1 MTMNGREVCARFY
14 LEQKPACKTNC
25 YHTVANMPGPSPNLS
40 DLATQ
45 IAQHLPEALVGERI
59 IPRFVDS
66 YVVEHGRHALQ
77 VHAALYRDRLAL
89 LQREALLALTVQII
103 ANVSMESGAG
113 RKRTRLMLPKDV
125 GIFRRKFLAVLARE
139 QKWNAGDALDF
150 HNDLHIYEELIR
162 RNASNR
168 RTRKSFEVANHPF
181 VDRCAFLL
189 DSSFI
194 EKARFAA
201 NRTLGDLEDLAAHVI
216 ASAIENKQTLKA
228 K

>member
-1 MTMNGREVCARFY
+1 
-14 LEQKPACKTNC
+14 
-25 YHTVANMPGPSPNLS
+25 MPGPPPNPS
-40 DLATQ
+40 DLATE

-59 IPRFVDS
+59 IPRFVDA

-89 LQREALLALTVQII
+89 LQREALLALTVQILT
-103 ANVSMESGAG
+103 NVSMESGVG
-113 RKRTRLMLPKDV
+113 RKKTRLMLPKDA
-125 GIFRRKFLAVLARE
+125 GIFRRKFLAVLARQ

-150 HNDLHIYEELIR
+150 QNDLYIYEELLR
-162 RNASNR
+162 RNATNR

-201 NRTLGDLEDLAAHVI
+201 SRTLGDLEDLAAHVI
-216 ASAIENKQTLKA
+216 ASAIEPRQTLKE